1 MALPPQAQSHE
12 ANLPTSPRRRI
23 FPSDLQRD
31 NKALAMVVSQVGK
44 RRRPLANLNEA
55 PDAPRLKAPSMS
67 NDFGYSDDHNCV
79 PSHGMSSTI
88 ILTPPVTPP
97 INHRILAPSK
107 YSSRPFPIQDME
119 QSPCCDTCRSICYGF
134 FSSLRSPK
142 ISPRFP
148 SCLSRR
154 SKESPTR
161 QTEELRAKHVRQ
173 DEAELQRILREAV
186 AEGFVKLV
194 ASQC

>member
-12 ANLPTSPRRRI
+12 ETRLTVYPHI
-23 FPSDLQRD
+23 FTSDLQRD
-31 NKALAMVVSQVGK
+31 NKAPRLAMVVSQVGK
-44 RRRPLANLNEA
+44 RRRLFANLDEA

-119 QSPCCDTCRSICYGF
+119 QSPCRSICYGF

-148 SCLSRR
+148 SSLSRR
-154 SKESPTR
+154 SKEGPTR

-186 AEGFVKLV
+186 AEGFVQLV